1 MKKKIFRKDGTRFD
15 CVFKLNKKN
24 YNDESERITLLR
36 ANENR
41 YSKKKNKQTNMCSVF
56 SLRSKVIFYEM
67 QKLEFDEVSHLRKL
81 FSN

>member
-15 CVFKLNKKN
+15 CVFKLNIKKN

-41 YSKKKNKQTNMCSVF
+41 YSKKKKKTNKHVF
-56 SLRSKVIFYEM
+56 CVFFKIE
-67 QKLEFDEVSHLRKL
+67 
-81 FSN
+81 SNFL